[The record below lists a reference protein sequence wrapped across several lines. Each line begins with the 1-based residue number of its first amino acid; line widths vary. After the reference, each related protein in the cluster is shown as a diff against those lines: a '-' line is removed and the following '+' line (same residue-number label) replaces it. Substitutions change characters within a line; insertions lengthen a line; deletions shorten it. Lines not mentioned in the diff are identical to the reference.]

1 MLIIDNRIVGYT
13 LASNKDRAR
22 NHNNNIIIATILF
35 SDCDTNAAPHNDPNM
50 WLYEEVRS

>member
-13 LASNKDRAR
+13 LASNRDGAR